1 MDSPK
6 YLGMIMG
13 HPKGAFMRLKV
24 RRPLKMKKGQPQF
37 FKEWVAVVRPGI
49 DYDNIGEV
57 KEKRESGELPA
68 ENAGLPYGQWFQF
81 PYVVEHNGRFHYRFV
96 PRKGSKVNT
105 IYLDADGNQ
114 VDKDSALSGALA
126 SEKKSAPAI
135 VFNVSEEHILEIQDE
150 PVV

>member
-6 YLGMIMG
+6 YLGLIMG

-24 RRPLKMKKGQPQF
+24 RRPLKMKKGQPTF

-49 DYDNIGEV
+49 DYDNIGTV
-57 KEKRESGELPA
+57 QEKRETGELPA

-81 PYVVEHNGRFHYRFV
+81 PYVIEHKGKFQYRFT
-96 PRKGSKVNT
+96 RTRHCHT
-105 IYLDADGNQ
+105 IYLDENGNQ
-114 VDKDSALSGALA
+114 VDKDTALSGALA
-126 SEKKSAPAI
+126 SEKGGGDSP
-135 VFNVSEEHILEIQDE
+135 VFNIPEESILEIQDE